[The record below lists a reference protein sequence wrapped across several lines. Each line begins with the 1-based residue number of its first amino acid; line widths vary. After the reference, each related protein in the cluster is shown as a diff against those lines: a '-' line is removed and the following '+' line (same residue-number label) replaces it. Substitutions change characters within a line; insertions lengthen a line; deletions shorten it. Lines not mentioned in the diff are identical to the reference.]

1 MMKHRHVVRYAL
13 HTIETDI
20 FIHFFSDISMLG
32 SRVADYIFKQSSARV
47 VVSKPRHEFEY
58 LVMHK
63 YDLVISLI
71 S

>member
-1 MMKHRHVVRYAL
+1 M
-13 HTIETDI
+13 DI
-20 FIHFFSDISMLG
+20 FTLFFSDISTLG

-58 LVMHK
+58 PVMHI
-63 YDLVISLI
+63 YDLVISLT